1 MSLVRWRPTSS
12 FLPRNWDIQND
23 VSRIFDHL
31 LDRPFFDGDE
41 LRGIWSPSV
50 DIAETENE
58 LIVTADLPGVNKDDI
73 KVNVGD
79 NVLTFSGERKR
90 EEKSGKGNLHRLERT
105 YGSFSRS
112 FSLSAA
118 VVADEIKATYKDGV
132 LRLTLPK
139 VEEAKPRQIAVEV
152 K

>member
-12 FLPRNWDIQND
+12 FHPRDWDIQNE

-58 LIVTADLPGVNKDDI
+58 LICHSRPAGGQQGRYQGQCGGQCPDLQ
-73 KVNVGD
+73 
-79 NVLTFSGERKR
+79 R
-90 EEKSGKGNLHRLERT
+90 
-105 YGSFSRS
+105 
-112 FSLSAA
+112 
-118 VVADEIKATYKDGV
+118 
-132 LRLTLPK
+132 
-139 VEEAKPRQIAVEV
+139 
-152 K
+152 